1 MPEDVAPVVAPVPA
15 ASPAPAPVAK
25 KSRRRYIADS
35 DDDSDDS
42 DDSKGSALVGAST
55 PAPAPATQNS
65 RKTKRINDSSDEDD
79 GDEVPVRA
87 AAPAAAVK
95 PATTSVRIDDS
106 DSDDSD
112 SGPVRR
118 RKPRFVPHSAPAPVA
133 GPSDLDAID
142 LLGSDGDDDDDP
154 GTESAAE
161 IAAQKADA
169 LAKAL
174 NDGIALADPS
184 KIVNVDVDEDD
195 PDTSDNE
202 SDETEE
208 DMSVRRLTVLLK
220 QCRAIS
226 RKMAKFDFVQAEIV
240 KKEQL
245 PTFLPPALSLKN
257 YQLQGLNW
265 MVSMN
270 RIRVNG
276 VLADEMGLGKTV
288 QSAALIAYM
297 QKRRGRSPRPSLVIV
312 PASVVDNWKREL
324 GKWCPDS
331 PTIVYHGS
339 AADRAAI
346 RQKNNQ
352 RNFFGVII
360 TTYSYFERATS
371 KDDRKFLRRFSFE
384 YIILDEGHCIKNPD
398 AARTQRLMS
407 LRSDHSLLL
416 SGTPVQNN
424 VNELMSIL
432 RFCMPKIFNKELIEQ
447 IAAIDYDPSNEHVTA
462 LFRKILAPF
471 VLRRL
476 KMQVLGELV
485 AKKDQT
491 DLVPMTP
498 TQAQTYKGIIEEHK
512 KAKASLIKR
521 RAKHIFTELR
531 KAANHPLLCRTHYSD
546 PAVLRTLCR
555 QFEATEVFGP
565 QASLALVEKEVRKY
579 SDFEID
585 VLVRDCAIRAPS
597 FLKYALPREAF
608 ADSGKIKHLMKI
620 LPELRREG
628 HRVLLF
634 SQWTKI
640 LDIIQ
645 YCVYI
650 GLFGDIKYMR
660 LDGSTN
666 VQERQ
671 QLVDQYNATDEYFLF
686 LLSTKAGGLGITLTG
701 ADTVVLHD
709 IDFNPQNDRQAQDRC
724 HRIGQT
730 KPVTIIR
737 LVSQDSVDENISAI
751 SLRKETLV
759 NKLLQEDPS
768 NAGISLE
775 DDGDLESEVSSILQ
789 TVLDVK
795 EEKAAKAKA
804 QRVQRKGSAADDV
817 DVSGDEDDWL
827 EQSQNKLVAK
837 SKAAMEAE
845 LAAVLPSEAGNAPSS
860 PLSPS
865 GSPDALRLLSEIRVY
880 LKDLERLIELEEN
893 FSLDA
898 VRKEIAMEKARING
912 NGNASTPAAT
922 SSAGSADV
930 IDMSGSTAGE
940 PTASK
945 P

>member
-1 MPEDVAPVVAPVPA
+1 
-15 ASPAPAPVAK
+15 
-25 KSRRRYIADS
+25 
-35 DDDSDDS
+35 
-42 DDSKGSALVGAST
+42 
-55 PAPAPATQNS
+55 
-65 RKTKRINDSSDEDD
+65 
-79 GDEVPVRA
+79 
-87 AAPAAAVK
+87 
-95 PATTSVRIDDS
+95 
-106 DSDDSD
+106 
-112 SGPVRR
+112 
-118 RKPRFVPHSAPAPVA
+118 
-133 GPSDLDAID
+133 
-142 LLGSDGDDDDDP
+142 
-154 GTESAAE
+154 
-161 IAAQKADA
+161 
-169 LAKAL
+169 
-174 NDGIALADPS
+174 
-184 KIVNVDVDEDD
+184 
-195 PDTSDNE
+195 
-202 SDETEE
+202 
-208 DMSVRRLTVLLK
+208 
-220 QCRAIS
+220 
-226 RKMAKFDFVQAEIV
+226 
-240 KKEQL
+240 
-245 PTFLPPALSLKN
+245 
-257 YQLQGLNW
+257 
-265 MVSMN
+265 
-270 RIRVNG
+270 
-276 VLADEMGLGKTV
+276 
-288 QSAALIAYM
+288 
-297 QKRRGRSPRPSLVIV
+297 
-312 PASVVDNWKREL
+312 
-324 GKWCPDS
+324 
-331 PTIVYHGS
+331 
-339 AADRAAI
+339 
-346 RQKNNQ
+346 
-352 RNFFGVII
+352 
-360 TTYSYFERATS
+360 
-371 KDDRKFLRRFSFE
+371 
-384 YIILDEGHCIKNPD
+384 
-398 AARTQRLMS
+398 
-407 LRSDHSLLL
+407 
-416 SGTPVQNN
+416 
-424 VNELMSIL
+424 
-432 RFCMPKIFNKELIEQ
+432 
-447 IAAIDYDPSNEHVTA
+447 
-462 LFRKILAPF
+462 
-471 VLRRL
+471 
-476 KMQVLGELV
+476 
-485 AKKDQT
+485 
-491 DLVPMTP
+491 
-498 TQAQTYKGIIEEHK
+498 
-512 KAKASLIKR
+512 
-521 RAKHIFTELR
+521 
-531 KAANHPLLCRTHYSD
+531 
-546 PAVLRTLCR
+546 
-555 QFEATEVFGP
+555 
-565 QASLALVEKEVRKY
+565 
-579 SDFEID
+579 
-585 VLVRDCAIRAPS
+585 
-597 FLKYALPREAF
+597 
-608 ADSGKIKHLMKI
+608 
-620 LPELRREG
+620 
-628 HRVLLF
+628 
-634 SQWTKI
+634 
-640 LDIIQ
+640 
-645 YCVYI
+645 
-650 GLFGDIKYMR
+650 MR